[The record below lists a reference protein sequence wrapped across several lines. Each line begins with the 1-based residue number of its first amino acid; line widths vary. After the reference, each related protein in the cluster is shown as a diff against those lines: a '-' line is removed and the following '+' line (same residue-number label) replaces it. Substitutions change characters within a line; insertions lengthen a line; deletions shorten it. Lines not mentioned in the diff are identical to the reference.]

1 MTNRVPDVSATYSYV
16 LNFEPQDRKIHV
28 SEGYRDSYII
38 LYSENMQFETEET
51 MTPHI
56 EHCNVVYTHRE
67 KHIVDDSDSNIMSIS
82 SENKEEAK
90 LSEMEENCMAIFS
103 YMSTFKLTGIASEHL
118 I

>member
-1 MTNRVPDVSATYSYV
+1 
-16 LNFEPQDRKIHV
+16 
-28 SEGYRDSYII
+28 
-38 LYSENMQFETEET
+38 MQFETEET

-67 KHIVDDSDSNIMSIS
+67 KHSVDDSDSNIMSIS

-103 YMSTFKLTGIASEHL
+103 YMSTFKLTGIASEHEYDCSTRL
-118 I
+118 HLTVIRYKLFQLQI